1 MGHDLPDRTDDAL
14 PPVGPDEP
22 LISRRAA
29 LALSG
34 AAGLFGVG
42 AVALGSNPDEER
54 APATVAFV
62 LRHGETAEGTG
73 TDPALSSRGRARAYR
88 AGMLLRSVGAGR
100 VMHPQSVR
108 GRETAEEISR
118 VLQTGIGSYDMM
130 DPGPVVE
137 RILRHGGVWVLVGH
151 ATTVPDLVRRLG
163 GSPGTDSLPA
173 GVYDRLFMVVRA
185 GGGALTVPLHVE

>member
-1 MGHDLPDRTDDAL
+1 MGHDLSDRTDAAL
-14 PPVGPDEP
+14 PPIGMDEP

-29 LALSG
+29 LAMSG
-34 AAGLFGVG
+34 AVGLLGVG
-42 AVALGSNPDEER
+42 AKALGSNPEEER
-54 APATVAFV
+54 TPATVAFV

-73 TDPALSSRGRARAYR
+73 TDPALSRRGRARAYR

-100 VMHPQSVR
+100 VMHPRSVR

-130 DPGPVVE
+130 DPGPVIE
-137 RILRHGGVWVLVGH
+137 RILRGGGVWVLVGH

-163 GSPGTDSLPA
+163 GSPGTDSLPS
-173 GVYDRLFMVVRA
+173 GVFDRMFMVVRA
-185 GGGALTVPLHVE
+185 GGGALTVPLHVD

>member
-1 MGHDLPDRTDDAL
+1 MGHDLPDRTDAAHT
-14 PPVGPDEP
+14 PTGPEP

-42 AVALGSNPDEER
+42 VSALGANPDDEER
-54 APATVAFV
+54 TPATVAFV
-62 LRHGETAEGTG
+62 LRHGETADGTG
-73 TDPALSSRGRARAYR
+73 ADPALSRQGRARAYR

-130 DPGPVVE
+130 DPGPVIE
-137 RILRHGGVWVLVGH
+137 RILAQGGVWVLVGH

-163 GSPGTDSLPA
+163 GSPGTDALPSS
-173 GVYDRLFMVVRA
+173 VHDRLFMVVRA
-185 GGGALTVPLHVE
+185 GGGALTVPLHVD